1 MDNILLDAALL
12 EILVNN
18 KMTPQELSYLTYEN
32 TTPKVDK
39 SNKIFTT
46 KPFIN
51 LNENNPLLRV
61 KLQGEG

>member
-1 MDNILLDAALL
+1 MDNILLDTALL

-32 TTPKVDK
+32 IAPKVEK
-39 SNKIFTT
+39 SNQIFTT

-51 LNENNPLLRV
+51 LSE
-61 KLQGEG
+61 